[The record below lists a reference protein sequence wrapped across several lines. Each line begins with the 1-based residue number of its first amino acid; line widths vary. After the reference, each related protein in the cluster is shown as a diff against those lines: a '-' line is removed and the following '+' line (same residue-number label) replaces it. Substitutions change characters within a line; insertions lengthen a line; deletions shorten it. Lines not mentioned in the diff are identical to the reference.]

1 MKVKN
6 SGLKTLREHYEQLG
20 FAEKLMLMIFG
31 EKFSEDEWN
40 EEWSGEKLEQLWER
54 RNHEKFRDL
63 ASILEAKKIMQDSA
77 RDSLSDWRLIRV
89 LLPDIWGVIKTK
101 IDEKMLTLSELEHE
115 FSLARLVYE
124 FSSVVKGGPIPC
136 ESLEA
141 LIQVTQEA
149 IWELLYILPLCRG
162 GRHPTHAGALCL
174 SRKVSWESKVDAGN
188 HWEID
193 TRNRKSI
200 FERFEQLTVPNELT
214 SYELHQ
220 HLLEYGVRSDEAA
233 IRRDSKYLQINL
245 GIGTR
250 GPKSAPQKSISGRKK
265 SRTNRS

>member
-1 MKVKN
+1 
-6 SGLKTLREHYEQLG
+6 
-20 FAEKLMLMIFG
+20 
-31 EKFSEDEWN
+31 
-40 EEWSGEKLEQLWER
+40 
-54 RNHEKFRDL
+54 
-63 ASILEAKKIMQDSA
+63 MQDSA
-77 RDSLSDWRLIRV
+77 RRFSDWELLRV
-89 LLPDIWGVIKTK
+89 LLPDLWEVIQTK
-101 IDEKMLTLSELEHE
+101 IDEKTLTLGDLESEYSVARLVHE
-115 FSLARLVYE
+115 FSSQVNGR
-124 FSSVVKGGPIPC
+124 PIPC

-149 IWELLYILPLCRG
+149 IWELLYILPLCHG

-174 SRKVSWESKVDAGN
+174 SRKVSWESKADACN
-188 HWEID
+188 HWEVD

-220 HLLEYGVRSDEAA
+220 LLLEYRVRSDEAA

-250 GPKSAPQKSISGRKK
+250 GPKSAPKKRISGKK
-265 SRTNRS
+265 SRTKSH